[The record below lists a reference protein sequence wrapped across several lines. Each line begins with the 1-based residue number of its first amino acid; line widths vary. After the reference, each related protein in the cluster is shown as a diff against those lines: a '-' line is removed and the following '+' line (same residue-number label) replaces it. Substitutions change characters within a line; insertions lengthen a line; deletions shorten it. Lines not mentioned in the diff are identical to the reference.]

1 MAVDLKLFE
10 ASLSGFIGVGSYPS
24 WRNVDLTTAGGG
36 TGLTKG
42 VSDDRSFET
51 ESECEHG

>member
-1 MAVDLKLFE
+1 MENA
-10 ASLSGFIGVGSYPS
+10 
-24 WRNVDLTTAGGG
+24 DLTTAKSG